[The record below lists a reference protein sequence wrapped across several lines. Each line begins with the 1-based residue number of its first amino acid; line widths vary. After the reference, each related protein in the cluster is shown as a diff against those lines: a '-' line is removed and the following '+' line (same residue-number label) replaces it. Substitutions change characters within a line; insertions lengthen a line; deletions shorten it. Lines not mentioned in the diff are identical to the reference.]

1 MKMMYNGTPIKSL
14 NIKHFEVSTN
24 DCTMKAS
31 DLQAGVTG
39 VARGKKIVGTG
50 KAFSFAT
57 YGGFSSNV
65 TIPIPVESINTVSI
79 SCTTYPVRMITSIE
93 DLRFDDFSTA
103 KTVAM
108 MTADNIDYPITISV
122 LNNMITITCDKST
135 TLQVVFG
142 KDEYV

>member
-1 MKMMYNGTPIKSL
+1 MKMMYNGTQIKSL
-14 NIKHFEVSTN
+14 NIKHYEISTN
-24 DCTMKAS
+24 DATLKES
-31 DLQAGVTG
+31 DMQAGVTAY
-39 VARGKKIVGTG
+39 ARGKKITGTG
-50 KAFSFAT
+50 KAFSFAL

-79 SCTTYPVRMITSIE
+79 SCTTYPVRMITPIE

-108 MTADNIDYPITISV
+108 MTADNIDYPIAISV